1 MATDEIVTLPEE
13 SARSEEDRTPVLAR
27 WWGIAAAIAILGL
40 ALGWNFLAHP
50 AWSAP
55 TRDPA
60 WYTWRSQVI
69 LEGNPARVVQEW
81 GPHGLFA
88 GGYRVSVPFA
98 GAFLQRVVGIDRY
111 TFSTLFMVAI
121 PILTGL
127 ALAAAFFRSRRN
139 PLVIYTTLLAT
150 VAMFL
155 ATPYVGYLDNITVL
169 FLLSLMIP
177 FAHEA
182 RTSWGARTALFL
194 IGVAAAFTHPTT
206 CVIFGGI
213 LLSVF
218 GWHFLTS
225 RFSFGAALRSDG
237 PLLFSVGL
245 GMFAGLGCWVVG
257 IWGASASLAEAA
269 LPPPYTAEFFT
280 ARLKEWTLSL
290 QPAVLVPFVIVAIV
304 STITWAKRHREPA
317 RTEDQVSIWWL
328 FAFLG
333 ALTVVTGKEIP
344 YYRFMN
350 ASAAPMAL
358 LGLGSYAAIRWFF
371 TDRAPAKWVGWSGVA
386 LMGWA
391 VTGWLKPDVLSDAAP
406 TWIFA
411 GLLLVGALVALR
423 GFAGD
428 VLPRVLAG
436 SLVAALIV
444 ASIGWIV
451 IDGLNRRWVSETNQ
465 WASPSIRTSL
475 AAVHEVVDAAGPG
488 HPIVLLTTGAGRPA
502 ATYFDHDDPT
512 THTNT
517 AYGWT
522 KTFSNVFRTG
532 LSGDQVDRAVT
543 YLGTV
548 QNFLAGQPTTS
559 SEGSAGY
566 DDAALSHFCE
576 TFPDPGIVCASQDL
590 PADFV
595 PRFSQFTEAPVVF
608 VIEDYYDGLCSVQD
622 CPLDD
627 PSALQAAK
635 DALFQQAIDAGAGV
649 EVGPGVFV
657 LTADSLWAP
666 SADVVSAAQAAAETK
681 GTELAD
687 HPGALSNLPHNL
699 LVIALLAFL
708 LIVPGWLASG
718 WFGVRTTMDRFGLI
732 PGMSVVMLMLSGIG
746 VLAIWRGNLT
756 TAKGWAVVAV
766 AIGLGFALRSAD
778 AWLRA
783 PLESFGGF
791 FNKLFSPFGRRAF
804 AVLMG
809 VQFLAQAG
817 QGVVQG
823 AVGKS
828 IGFGGQKGF
837 DIQNVPSA
845 DYLLKVVL
853 WLYLPYTIISP
864 FIGVFIDRFP
874 RRRVMWWSS
883 LIAAAVVA
891 VIAFVVLI
899 PLGSQ
904 SSEGRTFATVGLIL
918 ALIAGQSVARI
929 ALAVKSA
936 AIPDVLSGKDLLQG
950 NGLSQAGGAL
960 AQIVGIVFGVAFGG
974 LIGAWVGVVFGAG
987 VLIVGA
993 FIAMQMEHVEAA
1005 PHETTFAQEAKKILG
1020 SIWSGIKEV
1029 AGRAPAA
1036 IGLSSFQMLRFQFWG
1051 FGLFVFAL
1059 YAKNLVQGGA
1069 DKADT
1074 LSLVL
1079 SGVGGL
1085 FGGALGLVVAQKVK
1099 DNIPPIR
1106 VLLFSMFL
1114 LGGAT
1119 VLFGPMVSVLG
1130 FAAMLFCGFFSFF
1143 LGKIASDTVTQ
1154 QAMPDDFRGRAFALY
1169 DIAYNIGFIVPAL
1182 ILSWI
1187 WIEGSRSRTAVILIA
1202 SGALFLV
1209 ITSLIALWA
1218 RKTRDQFAPQDDL
1231 VEGDVVDA

>member
-1 MATDEIVTLPEE
+1 MASTDTVMSDGDHAPATGNL
-13 SARSEEDRTPVLAR
+13 LAS
-27 WWGIAAAIAILGL
+27 WWAIALVV
-40 ALGWNFLAHP
+40 
-50 AWSAP
+50 
-55 TRDPA
+55 
-60 WYTWRSQVI
+60 VI
-69 LEGNPARVVQEW
+69 LDANPDRVVQEW

-111 TFSTLFMVAI
+111 TFSTLFMIAI

-127 ALAAAFFRSRRN
+127 ALAAAFFRSRRD
-139 PLVIYTTLLAT
+139 PLVIHMTLLAT

-177 FAHEA
+177 FAHAA

-194 IGVAAAFTHPTT
+194 IGIAAAFTHPTT

-225 RFSFGAALRSDG
+225 RFSLGAAFRSDG

-245 GMFAGLGCWVVG
+245 GMFAGLACWVIG
-257 IWGASASLAEAA
+257 IWGSAASLAEAA

-290 QPAVLVPFVIVAIV
+290 QPAVIVPFIVVAIV
-304 STITWAKRHREPA
+304 STIAWATRQREPA

-328 FAFLG
+328 VAFLG

-358 LGLGSYAAIRWFF
+358 LGLGSYVTIRWFF
-371 TDRAPAKWVGWSGVA
+371 TDRAPAKWVGWGGVG
-386 LMGWA
+386 LMLWA
-391 VTGWLKPDVLSDAAP
+391 VAAWAKPDLLSDATP
-406 TWIFA
+406 VWIFTA
-411 GLLLVGALVALR
+411 LLLIGALVALR

-428 VLPRVLAG
+428 VLPRAIAG
-436 SLVAALIV
+436 SLVGVLVV

-451 IDGLNRRWVSETNQ
+451 VDGLQRRWVSDSNQ
-465 WASPSIRTSL
+465 WANQSARTSL
-475 AAVHEVVDAAGPG
+475 AAVHEVVNAAGDR
-488 HPIVLLTTGAGRPA
+488 PIVLLTTGGGRPS
-502 ATYFDHDDPT
+502 ATYFDRDDPT
-512 THTNT
+512 TLTNT
-517 AYGWT
+517 AYGWS
-522 KTFSNVFRTG
+522 KTFSNVFRTS
-532 LSGDQVDRAVT
+532 LSGDQTERAVT

-548 QNFLAGQPTTS
+548 QNFLAGTPTAS
-559 SEGSAGY
+559 STGSTGY

-576 TFPDPGIVCASQDL
+576 AFPDPSDLCASQKL
-590 PADFV
+590 PEDFV
-595 PRFSQFTEAPVVF
+595 PRFTQFPEPPVVF
-608 VIEDYYDGLCSVQD
+608 VIKDYYDGLCSVQE
-622 CPLDD
+622 CPVDD
-627 PSALQAAK
+627 PATPGNELQDAK
-635 DALFQQAIDAGAGV
+635 DALFAQAMDAGKGV
-649 EVGPGVFV
+649 EVGPGVYV
-657 LTADSLWAP
+657 LTANDFYAP
-666 SADVVSAAQAAAETK
+666 TQDVIDAAQSAADAK
-681 GTELAD
+681 GMEMTD
-687 HPGALSNLPHNL
+687 HPGALANWPHNL

-718 WFGVRTTMDRFGLI
+718 WFGVRTTMDRMGLI

-746 VLAIWRGNLT
+746 VLAIWRGSLT

-766 AIGLGFALRSAD
+766 AIGLGGALRYAD
-778 AWLRA
+778 HWLKK

-791 FNKLFSPFGRRAF
+791 FNKLFAPFSNKAF
-804 AVLMG
+804 AVLLG

-823 AVGKS
+823 AIGKS

-837 DIQNVPSA
+837 DISNVPSA

-874 RRRVMWWSS
+874 RRRVMWWANIIVSA
-883 LIAAAVVA
+883 IVA
-891 VIAFVVLI
+891 VIAVVVVL
-899 PLGSQ
+899 PLGAD
-904 SSEGRTFATVGLIL
+904 SSEGKTVATIGLIL
-918 ALIAGQSVARI
+918 ALIAGQAIARV

-936 AIPDVLSGKDLLQG
+936 AMPDVLVGKDLLQG

-960 AQIVGIVFGVAFGG
+960 AQIVGIVFGVALGG
-974 LIGAWVGVVFGAG
+974 LIAAWVGVVFGAG

-993 FIAMQMEHVEAA
+993 FVATQMEHVEAA
-1005 PHETTFAQEAKKILG
+1005 THESTFGQEAKKILG
-1020 SIWSGIKEV
+1020 SIWSGIREV

-1085 FGGALGLVVAQKVK
+1085 FGGAIGLVVAQKVK
-1099 DNIPPIR
+1099 DKIPPIR

-1114 LGGAT
+1114 LGAST

-1130 FAAMLFCGFFSFF
+1130 FSAMLFCGFFAFF
-1143 LGKIASDTVTQ
+1143 LGKIASDTITQ

-1187 WIEGSRSRTAVILIA
+1187 WVEGSKSRTAAILVA
-1202 SGALFLV
+1202 SGLLFLL
-1209 ITSLIALWA
+1209 ITLLIALWA
-1218 RKTRDQFAPQDDL
+1218 RRTRDQFAPQDDL
-1231 VEGDVVDA
+1231 VGGVDPA